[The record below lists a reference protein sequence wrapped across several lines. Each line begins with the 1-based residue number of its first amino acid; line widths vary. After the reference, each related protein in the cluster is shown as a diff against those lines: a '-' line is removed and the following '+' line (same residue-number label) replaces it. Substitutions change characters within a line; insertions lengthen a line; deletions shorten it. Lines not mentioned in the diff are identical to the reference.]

1 MSELLYPDFFNDVF
15 GPIMQPGS
23 AGGFAGP
30 CRIGYISRHLIK
42 SEPKRVQ
49 FTYKQGGLGLASV
62 VNFMSDYGILGG
74 VLGFLTDDERLFD
87 AHNIARS
94 RGISYKFE
102 EKDLQLAHE
111 DYVRV
116 DIEGTNGERGYLIA
130 ASTGGGMIKVYEA
143 NGITLDWKGD
153 KDITLSDGIVFP
165 AVLPVIT
172 KDGKLPQLFTTC
184 EEWRNA
190 AKRENISFLEAAI
203 KYEQRSSLW
212 SEKEI
217 WEFFEKIVD
226 ILDKQIHSLEDK
238 GYDNAK
244 DTPNLPIYGKLW
256 NKYLSQGNAISDEL
270 TTHIITHA
278 MSVNAKIPGYKI
290 VPAPM
295 GTGGGYLFSAISAVA
310 EKKNIPHKKVVESLV
325 IAAALGVIA
334 FTRTRPT
341 GRVGCVGESGVCCA
355 MASGAIAYLLGGDDR
370 AVENAASMAL
380 QANIG
385 IPCDPIPG
393 GKEFPCITR
402 TIRAAVTAPLYAE
415 LALCGIDPLIPYH
428 EVLDVIEQTYL
439 KQPKD
444 SLCGNLCGCCLT
456 PTAQIC
462 RKNLEDASY
471 KNLNFNF

>member
-23 AGGFAGP
+23 AGGFAAP

-42 SEPKRVQ
+42 SEPKRVH
-49 FTYKQGGLGLASV
+49 FTYKQGGLGLASA
-62 VNFMSDYGILGG
+62 VNFMGDYGLLGG
-74 VLGFLTDDERLFD
+74 VLGFLPDDERLFD
-87 AHNIARS
+87 AHNTARN
-94 RGISYKFE
+94 RGLSYSFE
-102 EKDLQLAHE
+102 EKDLQLVHD

-116 DIEGTNGERGYLIA
+116 EIEGINGESGYLIA

-143 NGITLDWKGD
+143 NGVTLNWRGD
-153 KDITLSDGIVFP
+153 RDFTLPNGIVLP

-172 KDGKLPQLFTTC
+172 KDGKLPQFFTNC

-190 AKRENISFLEAAI
+190 AKQENISFLEAAI

-212 SEKEI
+212 SEEEI
-217 WEFFEKIVD
+217 WEYFVKIAG

-256 NKYLSQGNAISDEL
+256 KKYISQGKTANDEL

-278 MSVNAKIPGYKI
+278 MSVNAKIPGYII

-310 EKKNIPHKKVVESLV
+310 EKKNIPHRRVVESLV

-355 MASGAIAYLLGGDDR
+355 MASGAIAYLLGGDAF

-428 EVLDVIEQTYL
+428 EVLDAIEQIYL
-439 KQPKD
+439 EQPRD
-444 SLCGNLCGCCLT
+444 NLCGTSCGCCLT
-456 PTAQIC
+456 PTAREC
-462 RKNLEDASY
+462 LKNMEDVNN
-471 KNLNFNF
+471 KNLNFTF